1 MSRKGLSRRSWTES
15 DNLWITVV
23 VLIELAKWL
32 VMLQIVGSFS
42 HGTVIVLTDG
52 VSFTSGAS

>member
-23 VLIELAKWL
+23 VLIERAKRL

-42 HGTVIVLTDG
+42 GGTVIVLTDG